1 MRNKKNNVNENALC
15 KSIPAFSSVEVK
27 RIQWASNLNA
37 LMLHSG
43 KSRTEMAQICGISK
57 GRITRILSGDS
68 NLTIETICSFANS
81 LGYDVD
87 IAFYNT
93 PMTKP
98 YQPWNAGQL
107 EFATF
112 RKFKKIISEERSLT
126 TVTSGINSTMRE
138 IAIESDHITATW
150 VNTPIAKSTQ
160 IKEFIF

>member
-1 MRNKKNNVNENALC
+1 MKNKKNFVNQNHIC
-15 KSIPAFSSVEVK
+15 KNIPSFSSIEVK
-27 RIQWASNLNA
+27 KIQWASALNA

-43 KSRTEMAQICGISK
+43 KSRSEMAEICGISR
-57 GRITRILSGDS
+57 GRITRILSGDA

-98 YQPWNAGQL
+98 YQPWNAGQI

-112 RKFKKIISEERSLT
+112 RKFKKVISEERGLT
-126 TVTSGINSTMRE
+126 TVASGINPIMRE
-138 IAIESDHITATW
+138 IAVESENITTW
-150 VNTPIAKSTQ
+150 INGPIAKSTQ
-160 IKEFIF
+160 IKQFVF

>member
-1 MRNKKNNVNENALC
+1 MNNKKIFVNQNHIC
-15 KSIPAFSSVEVK
+15 KNIPNFSSLDVK
-27 RIQWASNLNA
+27 KIQWASALNA

-43 KSRTEMAQICGISK
+43 KSRSEMAEICGISK
-57 GRITRILSGDS
+57 GRITRILSGDA

-98 YQPWNAGQL
+98 YQPWNAGQI

-112 RKFKKIISEERSLT
+112 RKFKKVISDERGLT
-126 TVTSGINSTMRE
+126 TVASGINPILRE
-138 IAIESDHITATW
+138 IAVDSESTTTW
-150 VNTPIAKSTQ
+150 INSPLSKSTQ
-160 IKEFIF
+160 IKQFVF

>member
-1 MRNKKNNVNENALC
+1 MKNKKNNVNKNILC
-15 KSIPAFSSVEVK
+15 KSIPSFSSVEMK
-27 RIQWASNLNA
+27 KIQWASSLNA

-43 KSRTEMAQICGISK
+43 KSRSEMAEICGISK

-87 IAFYNT
+87 IAFYNS

-98 YQPWNAGQL
+98 YQPWNSGQL

-112 RKFKKIISEERSLT
+112 KKFKKILSEERSLT
-126 TVTSGINSTMRE
+126 TTTSNFNPFIRE
-138 IAIESDHITATW
+138 IAVGSNCITTW
-150 VNTPIAKSTQ
+150 TNASTAKSAT
-160 IKEFIF
+160 IKEFVF